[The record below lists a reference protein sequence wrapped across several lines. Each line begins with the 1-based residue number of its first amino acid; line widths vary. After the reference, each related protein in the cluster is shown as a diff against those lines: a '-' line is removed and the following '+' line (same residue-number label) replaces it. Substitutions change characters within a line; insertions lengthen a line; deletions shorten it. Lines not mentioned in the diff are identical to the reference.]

1 MAKDSAKNVQDP
13 IKDSAHKIWL
23 AGLGALAAAGEEG
36 DKLFRRLVE
45 KGETVEV
52 KGKQQVD
59 VAKDKLGNLWS
70 EVESKVDDRVT
81 NVLHR
86 VGVPTREEISKL
98 TKRVEDLAR
107 KVEQLAGA
115 KKPAAARKA

>member
-1 MAKDSAKNVQDP
+1 MAKDSAKNVQDE

-45 KGETVEV
+45 KGETVE
-52 KGKQQVD
+52 KTGKQQVE
-59 VAKDKLGNLWS
+59 VAKDKLGGLWS
-70 EVESKVDDRVT
+70 EIESKLDDRVT

-86 VGVPTREEISKL
+86 VGVPTRDEISKL
-98 TKRVEDLAR
+98 TRRVEDLAR
-107 KVEQLAGA
+107 KVEQRAGA
-115 KKPAAARKA
+115 KKPAARKA

>member
-1 MAKDSAKNVQDP
+1 MTKDTAKNVQDE

-45 KGETVEV
+45 KGETVE
-52 KGKQQVD
+52 KSGKQQVD
-59 VAKDKLGNLWS
+59 VAKEKLGAVWS
-70 EVESKVDDRVT
+70 EVESKLDDSVS

-86 VGVPTREEISKL
+86 MGVPTRDEIGKL
-98 TKRVEDLAR
+98 TRRVEDLAA
-107 KVEQLAGA
+107 KVEKLAA
-115 KKPAAARKA
+115 KKAPATRKA

>member
-70 EVESKVDDRVT
+70 EVESKVDDRIT

-86 VGVPTREEISKL
+86 VGVPTRDEISKL

-107 KVEQLAGA
+107 KVEQLVGA

>member
-1 MAKDSAKNVQDP
+1 MAKDSATNVQDE

-45 KGETVEV
+45 RGESVESR
-52 KGKQQVD
+52 GKQQVE
-59 VAKDKLGNLWS
+59 VAKDKLGNVWS
-70 EVESKVDDRVT
+70 EIETKLDDRIT
-81 NVLHR
+81 AVLHR
-86 VGVPTREEISKL
+86 VGVPTRDEISKL
-98 TKRVEDLAR
+98 SRRVEDLAA
-107 KVEQLAGA
+107 KVGQLAGV

>member
-45 KGETVEV
+45 KGETVET
-52 KGKQQVD
+52 KTKQQVD
-59 VAKDKLGNLWS
+59 VAKDKLGSLWS
-70 EVESKVDDRVT
+70 EVEGKVDDRIT

-107 KVEQLAGA
+107 KVEQLASV